1 MAIGQMPNW
10 VQFHIKVKLPYRFK
24 NSFLFVF
31 EWLLIRLNIWK
42 RGEKRVKAIGAYGD
56 TGAEYAVISLLSV
69 TPFLSLLLHLQAN
82 KHRRRKK
89 TKNPRKTNLCC
100 TTSLHKK
107 NSDNFQ
113 LKENVSIE
121 KILLNQ
127 QSFIY
132 RARTN
137 TEQCFDEADQATLD
151 QTMPRFIFKTE

>member
-1 MAIGQMPNW
+1 MALNKIEYLKKRREKGKG
-10 VQFHIKVKLPYRFK
+10 HRC
-24 NSFLFVF
+24 
-31 EWLLIRLNIWK
+31 IRGYWH
-42 RGEKRVKAIGAYGD
+42 
-56 TGAEYAVISLLSV
+56 TGAEHAVISLLSV
-69 TPFLSLLLHLQAN
+69 TPFLPLLLHLQAN

-151 QTMPRFIFKTE
+151 QTMPGFIFKTE